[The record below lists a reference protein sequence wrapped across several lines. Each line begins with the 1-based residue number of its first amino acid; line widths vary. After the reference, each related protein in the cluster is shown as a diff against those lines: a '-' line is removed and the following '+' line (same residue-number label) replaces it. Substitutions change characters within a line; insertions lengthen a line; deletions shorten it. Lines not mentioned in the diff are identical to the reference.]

1 MAMTMTMTKKI
12 LAVLAGI
19 KEVKDVTFPTFMQE
33 VIDTKGLI
41 NYIKK
46 DVK

>member
-1 MAMTMTMTKKI
+1 MAMTMTKKI
-12 LAVLAGI
+12 LAVHAGL
-19 KEVKDVTFPTFMQE
+19 KEVKAVTFPTFMQE
-33 VIDTKGLI
+33 VIDTNGLI